1 VASREKKYFFNKS
14 FKENYANEQTSK
26 KNVGK
31 RGLGFGSSINAFEG
45 TRVTFNSQGSKD
57 DKINTEN
64 DEAHSFSIIISP
76 PKVKVKCKIISLV
89 KIEINSDWLGR
100 YK

>member
-1 VASREKKYFFNKS
+1 VASNETKYFFNHS

-31 RGLGFGSSINAFEG
+31 RGLGFGSFSTFEG
-45 TRVTFNSQGSKD
+45 TRVTFESKGTSD

-76 PKVKVKCKIISLV
+76 PKVKVKSKSISLV
-89 KIEINSDWLGR
+89 KIEIESDWLGR